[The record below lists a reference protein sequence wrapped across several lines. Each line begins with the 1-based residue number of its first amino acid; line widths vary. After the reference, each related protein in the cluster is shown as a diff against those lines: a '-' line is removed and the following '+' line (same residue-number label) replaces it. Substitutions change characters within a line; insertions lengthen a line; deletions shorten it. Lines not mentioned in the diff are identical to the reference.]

1 MQMNTV
7 NYFKKQIQENIQTYA
22 IIIAMVAI
30 WVLFY
35 FLTETRYLQAQN
47 FSNLFRQMT
56 VTSFMAVGMV
66 LVIVTGNIDLS
77 VGKLAGFVSVVV
89 AHFQARV
96 WFTLIPDMPVLSAIL
111 SVLIGILVGVLFGI
125 IQGYIIAYLKVPSF
139 IVTLGGMWV
148 LNGAILVVTQG
159 KTIPANQDEITFIA
173 QGYLTPLLGWVVA
186 ALVIALVF
194 FSMFRGRQRK
204 QQYGFELDPFVI
216 DLTKSIF
223 FSIMIIVYVFV
234 VNKYKG
240 VQNPVLL
247 LALVTAIMSYIASN
261 SPFGRYA
268 YAIGGNSEAA
278 RLSGIS
284 IKKNIFTVFVL
295 MGFLCGIS
303 GVVLASYVGYGTIA
317 AGQGYELDAIGS
329 CILGGT
335 STLGGVGTIFG
346 AIIGSLIM
354 TSLTNGLQMMN
365 VAAAWQYIL
374 KGIVLVLAVYS
385 DVYLKRR

>member
-1 MQMNTV
+1 MNTL
-7 NYFKKQIQENIQTYA
+7 NYFRKQIQGNIQTYA
-22 IIIAMVAI
+22 IILAMIVI
-30 WVLFY
+30 WILFH
-35 FLTETRYLQAQN
+35 FLTGHRYLEPQN

-56 VTSFMAVGMV
+56 VTSFMAIGMV

-96 WFTLIPDMPVLSAIL
+96 WFDLIPDKPVLAAIL
-111 SVLIGILVGVLFGI
+111 SVLIGISVGVIFEA
-125 IQGYIIAYLKVPSF
+125 IQGYIIAFLKVPSF
-139 IVTLGGMWV
+139 IVTLGGMWI

-173 QGYLTPLLGWVVA
+173 QGYLSPALGWVIG
-186 ALVIALVF
+186 ALVIALLF
-194 FSMFRGRQRK
+194 YSMFRGRQRK

-216 DLTKSIF
+216 DLLKTVF
-223 FSIMIIVYVFV
+223 FSILILVYIFI

-240 VQNPVLL
+240 FQNPVLL
-247 LALVTAIMSYIASN
+247 LAVVTAIMAYIASN

-284 IKKNIFTVFVL
+284 IKRNIFMVFVL
-295 MGFLCGIS
+295 MGLLCGIS

-374 KGIVLVLAVYS
+374 KGVVLVLAVYS
-385 DVYLKRR
+385 DVYLKRKS

>member
-1 MQMNTV
+1 MNTL
-7 NYFKKQIQENIQTYA
+7 NYFRKQIQENIQTYA
-22 IIIAMVAI
+22 IILAMVVI

-35 FLTETRYLQAQN
+35 FLTGHRYLEPQN

-56 VTSFMAVGMV
+56 VTSFMAIGMV

-96 WFTLIPDMPVLSAIL
+96 WYTLIPDKPVLAAML
-111 SVLIGILVGVLFGI
+111 SVVIGLAVGALFGV
-125 IQGYIIAYLKVPSF
+125 IQGWIIAYLKVPSF
-139 IVTLGGMWV
+139 IVTLGGMWI

-173 QGYLTPLLGWVVA
+173 QGYLSPTLGWVIG
-186 ALVIALVF
+186 ALVIALLF
-194 FSMFRGRQRK
+194 YSMFGGRQKK
-204 QQYGFELDPFVI
+204 QQYGFKLDPFVV
-216 DLTKSIF
+216 DLAKTIF
-223 FSIMIIVYVFV
+223 FSILILVYIFL

-240 VQNPVLL
+240 FQNPVLL
-247 LALVTAIMSYIASN
+247 LAIVTAVMAYIASN

-284 IKKNIFTVFVL
+284 IKRNVFTVFVL
-295 MGFLCGIS
+295 MGLLCGIS

-374 KGIVLVLAVYS
+374 KGVVLVLAVYS
-385 DVYLKRR
+385 DVYLKRNR